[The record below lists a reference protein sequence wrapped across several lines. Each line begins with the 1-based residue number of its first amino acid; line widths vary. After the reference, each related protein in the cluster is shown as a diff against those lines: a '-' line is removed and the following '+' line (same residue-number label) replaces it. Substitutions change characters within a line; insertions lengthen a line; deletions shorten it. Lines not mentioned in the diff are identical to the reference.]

1 MKVFVCFILLVII
14 LFACTKEKGKG
25 NSTPGEEIAVMVYA
39 THANDTTKIVT
50 TDSLHVTL
58 R

>member
-1 MKVFVCFILLVII
+1 LFIILL
-14 LFACTKEKGKG
+14 ACTKEKGKG